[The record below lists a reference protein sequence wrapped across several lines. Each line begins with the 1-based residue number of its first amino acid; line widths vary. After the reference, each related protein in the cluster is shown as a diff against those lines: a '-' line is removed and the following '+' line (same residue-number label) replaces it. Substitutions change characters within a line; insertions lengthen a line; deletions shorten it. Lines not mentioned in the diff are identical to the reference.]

1 MSCSITNRTI
11 FTWLMKIGMTSYPQS
26 KSKIIGKGQHQ
37 DQEDYNLERSII
49 LTAMNLFGVF
59 KRRGLVMVYKSK
71 SKSKRHTSIT
81 VKSAIVYFS
90 RRQEFLSKSICRMS
104 MKTVLESVPTRSSSR
119 MYWEDLYEVGTML
132 WHCIQSLNID
142 RRRSWRLLR
151 KKQILYSI
159 SKNYG
164 SRHELKNIKNIWDK
178 SSKKRYNYISDYSS
192 NKSYSD
198 SSLIKNSDWDKKIKP
213 DGRKEI
219 NILYHIVNY
228 NKNQNQNQRND
239 VIENDP
245 KLDNIFNLSSGTKYP
260 LPVVTVSLQEGKKQG
275 ETTVAGIT
283 CL

>member
-1 MSCSITNRTI
+1 MISELLLRTEKPYLCRMSCRITNRTI
-11 FTWLMKIGMTSYPQS
+11 FTWLIKIGMTSCPQS

-151 KKQILYSI
+151 KNKYFIAFPRITAPAMNWKI
-159 SKNYG
+159 SRISGISLPRNATIISVTIQATNHIPTPPLSKIAT
-164 SRHELKNIKNIWDK
+164 EIKNKAW
-178 SSKKRYNYISDYSS
+178 
-192 NKSYSD
+192 
-198 SSLIKNSDWDKKIKP
+198 W
-213 DGRKEI
+213 
-219 NILYHIVNY
+219 
-228 NKNQNQNQRND
+228 
-239 VIENDP
+239 
-245 KLDNIFNLSSGTKYP
+245 T
-260 LPVVTVSLQEGKKQG
+260 
-275 ETTVAGIT
+275 
-283 CL
+283 